1 MSRPNLLGRL
11 LAVLEYFGY
20 AEPQLYQQACAEPAC
35 LIGPLSRVTAARG
48 EEVAELLLPIVAQI
62 SSDAFESSLSDV
74 AQSDFMLGYYHQR
87 AELHNYQRAASHT
100 HQRAESHTHQLAEL
114 RSRAVP
120 NVLEEPPSH
129 TERWDIQIEPDLKR
143 WAIENGGSALVRVL
157 LRQAREQQS

>member
-20 AEPQLYQQACAEPAC
+20 AEPQLYQQACSEPAC
-35 LIGPLSRVTAARG
+35 LVGPLSRVTAARG

-87 AELHNYQRAASHT
+87 AELHNYQRAEPHT
-100 HQRAESHTHQLAEL
+100 HQRAEL

-120 NVLEEPPSH
+120 DTLEELAPH
-129 TERWDIQIEPDLKR
+129 AERWDIQIEPDLKR

-157 LRQAREQQS
+157 LRQAREQQG